1 MLHRAM
7 KEVSSEV
14 QADDYLST
22 GVKSSKK
29 FNMNESQQAQQ
40 LQVLT

>member
-1 MLHRAM
+1 MLYRAV

-14 QADDYLST
+14 QADDYLLT

-29 FNMNESQQAQQ
+29 FNNKNESQQAQQ
-40 LQVLT
+40 LQVR